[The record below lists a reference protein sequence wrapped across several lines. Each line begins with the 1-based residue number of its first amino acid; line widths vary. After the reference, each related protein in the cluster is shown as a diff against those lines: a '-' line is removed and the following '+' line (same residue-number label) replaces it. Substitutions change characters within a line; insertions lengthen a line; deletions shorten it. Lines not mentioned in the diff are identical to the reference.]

1 MSITILSFFQI
12 TSKSDEGSQRIE
24 QGRLT
29 VSETFASTSVGPK
42 FKIWFENEI
51 FEIYFVIF
59 SKGYK

>member
-24 QGRLT
+24 QGKLT

-42 FKIWFENEI
+42 YKIWYKDGI
-51 FEIYFVIF
+51 FKIYFVI